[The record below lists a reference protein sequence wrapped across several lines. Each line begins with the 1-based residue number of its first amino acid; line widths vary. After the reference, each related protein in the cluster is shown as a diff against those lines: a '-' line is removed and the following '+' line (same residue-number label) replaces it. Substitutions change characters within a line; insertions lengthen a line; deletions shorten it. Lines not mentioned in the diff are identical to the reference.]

1 MEDKKAWVEEI
12 SKLFKRDK
20 GTCIEEITYDKRN
33 VALELVTIIYTDGEA
48 ATINVTGNGYGAILE
63 EITREVYGGG
73 AYARIEP
80 WERWW

>member
-1 MEDKKAWVEEI
+1 MEDKKAWVDEI

-20 GTCIEEITYDKRN
+20 RSCVEAITYGKPH
-33 VALELVTIIYTDGEA
+33 VAVELVTITYNNGETA
-48 ATINVTGNGYGAILE
+48 VINVTANGYGAILE

-80 WERWW
+80 WEKWW